1 MAKAFL
7 KCFDLKLN
15 LSIYFLPMQ
24 LPDNLPS
31 DRYLEIPEDVLD
43 KCEKFTLRDLLESTA
58 FRSFIVSGL
67 ANGVNVGTLLADDK
81 DYEASE
87 LEDLMQYEMHKILF
101 AIPYKIRRA
110 HFKNSGMLVK
120 AAREFHQE

>member
-1 MAKAFL
+1 
-7 KCFDLKLN
+7 
-15 LSIYFLPMQ
+15 MQ

-31 DRYLEIPEDVLD
+31 DRYLEIPQDVLN

-58 FRSFIVSGL
+58 FRSFMVSGL

-87 LEDLMQYEMHKILF
+87 LEDLLQYEMHKILF
-101 AIPYKIRRA
+101 AIPFKVRRA
-110 HFKNSGMLVK
+110 HFKTSGMLVK
-120 AAREFHQE
+120 ATKEFHQA